1 LPALS
6 PSASDASAGRAPTPR
21 PGAARRDRL
30 LVPVA
35 GLCLLIGTA
44 AYLMVFTMLGQIAAA
59 LNVSGTLLGW
69 IVIATI
75 ITGTLSAAL
84 FPALGAVVGQRR
96 LMLAAMGLLAAGSV
110 ISAIAPDGAVLLAG
124 RIVAAPGFAASALS
138 IAIVRE
144 QRSGPG
150 LARSFGVIAAFAGV
164 AAGVGFALGG
174 AVEQAA
180 PGDWRAVFAVM
191 AAASAIVGVL
201 AAAAIPAGS
210 PGRAGAARRVDVATA
225 AIPARSP
232 GRADAPRRVDVPDA
246 ARRVDVPDAARRV
259 DVPGA
264 LLLAGGLVAALL
276 PITQGASWGWSS
288 WRVTGLLAVAV
299 VLLAAW
305 AATALR
311 RPDPLVRLGVL
322 ALPGVADGTVLFVV
336 TAATVGIVNLTVPPF
351 LEAPPAAGYGGG
363 ASVLDAGL
371 DLLPFAL
378 AITVSGYLAGR
389 LARRVSPRLIA
400 VVTLGCEAVAL
411 GLLAAPRPATATV
424 VILIALFGIGHG
436 GTLAVEY
443 VLLTG
448 AVPSPEAGGATGLA
462 VAAGGISGAV
472 ASAVTTA
479 LLAATLVRAGPATL
493 PAAADY
499 GHGWLC
505 GAAVATAGAA
515 YTWSRAV
522 RARRARRSPAS

>member
-1 LPALS
+1 LPA
-6 PSASDASAGRAPTPR
+6 PSLAASGASAGRDSSLG
-21 PGAARRDRL
+21 PGADRRDGL
-30 LVPVA
+30 LVPAA

-59 LNVSGTLLGW
+59 LTVSATLLGW

-96 LMLAAMGLLAAGSV
+96 LMLAAMAFLTAGSV
-110 ISAIAPDGAVLLAG
+110 ISAAAPDGPVLLAG
-124 RIVAAPGFAASALS
+124 RIIAAPGFAASALS

-144 QRSGPG
+144 HRPGPA

-164 AAGVGFALGG
+164 AAGVGFAVGG

-180 PGDWRAVFAVM
+180 PGDWRAVFVVM
-191 AAASAIVGVL
+191 AAASAIAGLL
-201 AAAAIPAGS
+201 AAATI
-210 PGRAGAARRVDVATA
+210 PGRSSHPRE
-225 AIPARSP
+225 
-232 GRADAPRRVDVPDA
+232 AP
-246 ARRVDVPDAARRV
+246 RRV

-288 WRVTGLLAVAV
+288 WRVTGLLAVAA

-305 AATALR
+305 AATTLR
-311 RPDPLVRLGVL
+311 RPDPLIRLGVL
-322 ALPGVADGTVLFVV
+322 ALPGVADGTVLFIV
-336 TAATVGIVNLTVPPF
+336 TAATVAIVNLTVPQF
-351 LEAPPAAGYGGG
+351 LEAPAAAGYGGG

-389 LARRVSPRLIA
+389 LARRVSPRLVA
-400 VVTLGCEAVAL
+400 VVTLGCEALAL
-411 GLLAAPRPATATV
+411 GLLAGPRPSTAVV
-424 VILIALFGIGHG
+424 VILIALFGVGHG

-443 VLLTG
+443 VLLTD
-448 AVPSPEAGGATGLA
+448 AVPAPAAGGATGLA
-462 VAAGGISGAV
+462 CAADGVSGAV

-479 LLAATLVRAGPATL
+479 LLAATLVRAGPVTI
-493 PAAADY
+493 PAAPDY
-499 GHGWLC
+499 GHAWLC
-505 GAAVATAGAA
+505 GAAVAAVGAIYTASG
-515 YTWSRAV
+515 AV
-522 RARRARRSPAS
+522 RARRARRSRLSALPELRQAGK